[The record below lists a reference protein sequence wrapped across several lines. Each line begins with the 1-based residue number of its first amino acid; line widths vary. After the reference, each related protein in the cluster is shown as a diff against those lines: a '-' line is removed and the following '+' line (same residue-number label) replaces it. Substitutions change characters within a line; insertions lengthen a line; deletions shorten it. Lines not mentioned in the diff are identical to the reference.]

1 MADDAEYHTLRL
13 LREIREEQR
22 SNDEDLKTRIDGN
35 TLIPNAIAGVVSE
48 HEMRLE
54 ALEERERS

>member
-1 MADDAEYHTLRL
+1 MADDPENHMLRL

-22 SNDEDLKTRIDGN
+22 RNHEDLKTRIDGN
-35 TLIPNAIAGVVSE
+35 TLILNFIAGVVSE
-48 HEMRLE
+48 HEKRLA